1 MKLAR
6 VVGTVTSTI
15 NVPIYDDRKL
25 LLCDLVAPDGSPAD
39 GYLIAVD
46 TVGAGA
52 GETVLLMDEGN
63 SARQILGATDAPV
76 RAVIVGIVDVV
87 EVAPGEEQAEPQ
99 AAAAPARP
107 TRSRARAKPG
117 PRPGKPA
124 ASRAEEPT
132 RRPRR
137 RRSA

>member
-6 VVGTVTSTI
+6 VAATVVSTI
-15 NVPIYDDRKL
+15 NVPVYDNRKL
-25 LLCDLVAPDGSPAD
+25 LLCDLVSPDGTPAG

-63 SARQILGATDAPV
+63 SARQILAARDAPV
-76 RAVIVGIVDVV
+76 RAVVVGIVDHV
-87 EVAPGEEQAEPQ
+87 ELASPESGGSPG
-99 AAAAPARP
+99 APASANR
-107 TRSRARAKPG
+107 TKKA
-117 PRPGKPA
+117 PA
-124 ASRAEEPT
+124 A

-137 RRSA
+137 SRDQGRH